1 MLTTWDRSLFADP
14 RLWRSVALGIVTTG
28 LVAALAVGLAALARG
43 SGLPVVLIVLWAGV
57 VEPLTVVGLGGGAA
71 RVLPFLSLVQLT
83 AYTPISQDLGAPG
96 PLAWV
101 AFPLS
106 LAAILTM
113 AVILLARRDA
123 ATS

>member
-1 MLTTWDRSLFADP
+1 
-14 RLWRSVALGIVTTG
+14 V
-28 LVAALAVGLAALARG
+28 AVGL
-43 SGLPVVLIVLWAGV
+43 SVVVIVLWAGV

-83 AYTPISQDLGAPG
+83 AYSPVSQDLGAPG

-101 AFPLS
+101 VFPLS
-106 LAAILTM
+106 LAAILTA
-113 AVILLARRDA
+113 AVIVVTKRDT

>member
-1 MLTTWDRSLFADP
+1 M
-14 RLWRSVALGIVTTG
+14 TTG

-43 SGLPVVLIVLWAGV
+43 SGLAVVLIVLWAGV

-83 AYTPISQDLGAPG
+83 AYAPVSQDLGAPG

-101 AFPLS
+101 VFPLF
-106 LAAILTM
+106 LAAILAA
-113 AVILLARRDA
+113 AVLVLAKRDA
-123 ATS
+123 TTSYGS